1 MLSDRI
7 DEWMMSYLTEFEG
20 KAFQSVSKADD
31 SLNKLADEENPEQQ
45 EAEKALEPFV
55 ERVKTLLGE
64 RVKDVRLTHR
74 LTDTPAIVTTDADE
88 MSTQMAKLFAA
99 AGQQAPEVKYIFELN
114 PDHGLVKRAAEVTD
128 DTQFAQ
134 WVELL
139 LDQALLAENIGR
151 PNQFIRRMNQLLTAI
166 DKNTLVQR
174 IAKGVF
180 YCTSDLN
187 LYFIISFPQI
197 SCQPT
202 SRALSQPP
210 ENGMVACFPQFLFI

>member
-139 LDQALLAENIGR
+139 LDQALLAEGTLED

-166 DKNTLVQR
+166 DKKHPCSTYCQ
-174 IAKGVF
+174 GCF
-180 YCTSDLN
+180 YCTSL
-187 LYFIISFPQI
+187 I
-197 SCQPT
+197 
-202 SRALSQPP
+202 
-210 ENGMVACFPQFLFI
+210 